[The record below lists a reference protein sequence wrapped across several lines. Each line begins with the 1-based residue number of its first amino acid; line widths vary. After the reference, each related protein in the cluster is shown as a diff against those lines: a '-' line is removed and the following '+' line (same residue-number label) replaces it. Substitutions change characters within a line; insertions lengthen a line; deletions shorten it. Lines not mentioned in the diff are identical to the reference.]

1 MGVYIHTH
9 IEQDKFL
16 FLMLAKNSVELIYFN
31 SEMATKE
38 GRKRKKKLTI
48 YIYEGNRNTKAYPM

>member
-38 GRKRKKKLTI
+38 GRKRKKKTDNL
-48 YIYEGNRNTKAYPM
+48 YL

>member
-16 FLMLAKNSVELIYFN
+16 FLMLAKNSVELIYFD

-38 GRKRKKKLTI
+38 GRKRKKTDSL
-48 YIYEGNRNTKAYPM
+48 YL

>member
-16 FLMLAKNSVELIYFN
+16 FLMLAKNSVELIYFD
-31 SEMATKE
+31 SEMVI
-38 GRKRKKKLTI
+38 RKGEREKKLTI
-48 YIYEGNRNTKAYPM
+48 CIYEGSRNMKAYPM